1 MISRFSTLACAFY
14 ASPAL
19 GSLSSRSFFS
29 DWPDVPGGFK
39 QIALAAV
46 GVLFLMVMRVPA
58 VLLST
63 KSMGLGKKKFWFLGA
78 AIPRGLH

>member
-1 MISRFSTLACAFY
+1 MISRFRTLAAHCTPLLPLVHY
-14 ASPAL
+14 RVVL
-19 GSLSSRSFFS
+19 FFLIGLN
-29 DWPDVPGGFK
+29 VPGGFK

-78 AIPRGLH
+78 AIPRGLN